1 MSIVISNL
9 SYYHADKTPLFTNI
23 SLSINA
29 GEKVSIIGQNG
40 TGKTTLLKL
49 VARELELA
57 EPAIHINGTVF
68 YLPQNKQL
76 VESHTIYEAV
86 GVVDK
91 VRALRAILAGSV
103 EEQDYEVLNDQWDI
117 EEQIA
122 KVLAYWGLETIS
134 PDTTMDCLSGGQQTK
149 VLFAKMMLSQAD
161 TLLLDE
167 PTNHLD
173 LETKELFYKYIQ
185 EFKGTIVIVSHDR
198 VLLELMPITFELTPN
213 GVFKYGGNYSLY
225 KEQKELRLQ
234 GIQSKVD
241 HLSKEMKDAKKAD
254 IKRTEQISKDKAQN
268 KKAEKK
274 AGLPK
279 IVINAMRNKTEN
291 SVAKLQDVHQQKKE
305 GIQSELLELRTQ
317 LERDKLFAIRF
328 PQSTLHKGKLLWEAK
343 EMNYRYSPAFAPIFK
358 TNLDFKIMSEDRILL
373 KGKNGSGKSTLFK
386 LLQGIYLPTTGELY
400 RADAKVVYLDQFY
413 SLLDHSLTPID
424 QLELANK
431 GKHSLADL
439 RNLLFQY
446 GIGVGLWT
454 NKISTFSGGEKLK
467 LVLCYLTILAS
478 EIDVLLLDE
487 PTNNLDIISIESLTK
502 ALSEFNGTLVVVS
515 HDESFIKELGIVDVI
530 NLN

>member
-1 MSIVISNL
+1 M
-9 SYYHADKTPLFTNI
+9 
-23 SLSINA
+23 
-29 GEKVSIIGQNG
+29 
-40 TGKTTLLKL
+40 
-49 VARELELA
+49 
-57 EPAIHINGTVF
+57 
-68 YLPQNKQL
+68 
-76 VESHTIYEAV
+76 
-86 GVVDK
+86 
-91 VRALRAILAGSV
+91 
-103 EEQDYEVLNDQWDI
+103 
-117 EEQIA
+117 
-122 KVLAYWGLETIS
+122 
-134 PDTTMDCLSGGQQTK
+134 
-149 VLFAKMMLSQAD
+149 
-161 TLLLDE
+161 
-167 PTNHLD
+167 
-173 LETKELFYKYIQ
+173 
-185 EFKGTIVIVSHDR
+185 
-198 VLLELMPITFELTPN
+198 
-213 GVFKYGGNYSLY
+213 
-225 KEQKELRLQ
+225 
-234 GIQSKVD
+234 
-241 HLSKEMKDAKKAD
+241 
-254 IKRTEQISKDKAQN
+254 
-268 KKAEKK
+268 
-274 AGLPK
+274 
-279 IVINAMRNKTEN
+279 
-291 SVAKLQDVHQQKKE
+291 
-305 GIQSELLELRTQ
+305 
-317 LERDKLFAIRF
+317 
-328 PQSTLHKGKLLWEAK
+328 HKGKLLWEAK

-358 TNLDFKIMSEDRILL
+358 TNLDFKIMSGDRILL